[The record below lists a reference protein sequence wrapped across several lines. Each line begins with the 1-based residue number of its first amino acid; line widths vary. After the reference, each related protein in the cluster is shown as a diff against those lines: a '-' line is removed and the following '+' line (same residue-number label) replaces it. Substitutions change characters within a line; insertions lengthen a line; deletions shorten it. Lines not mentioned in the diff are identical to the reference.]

1 MRRNPHRQRGV
12 AVVTALLLTT
22 LAVTIVASLFWQ
34 QQVQVRS
41 MENQRLHLQTRW
53 ILRGA
58 LDWARLILQQEG
70 NDNRTMTR
78 EDGVWATP
86 LAETRL
92 DDYLE
97 RERQNNETYDA
108 TLSGQIYD
116 AQARY
121 NLAKLAGT
129 KGVDPDQ
136 VEVFKRLLRNVQ
148 LDDALAMPV
157 AQAVVRARPLSP
169 PGATGTPGAGGSTGS
184 TGTTG
189 STGATGSTGGTG
201 STGTSGSTGSATGT
215 GGSVPLQML
224 RVEDLLAVAGV
235 TQQAVER
242 LRDFVIVLPGEA
254 NVNVNTARA
263 EVLAALFENM
273 SVSQAQSLVVRR
285 KRASWR
291 TKEELENDAGSGA
304 RVAVAVAVR
313 SDNFLVQSQVRLE
326 RAALES
332 WSLIHRESPQSRSQT
347 TPLWIRE
354 L

>member
-1 MRRNPHRQRGV
+1 MSAGLHRQRGV

-70 NDNRTMTR
+70 NDSRIMTR

-121 NLAKLAGT
+121 NLANLAGPN
-129 KGVDPDQ
+129 GVDPNQ
-136 VEVFKRLLRNVQ
+136 VNVFKRLLRNVQ
-148 LDDALAMPV
+148 MDDALALPV
-157 AQAVVRARPLSP
+157 AQAVARARPLSAQ
-169 PGATGTPGAGGSTGS
+169 GTTGTTGTTGTGGGTGSTGTTGTTTGS

-189 STGATGSTGGTG
+189 S
-201 STGTSGSTGSATGT
+201 ATGT
-215 GGSVPLQML
+215 GSSAPLQML
-224 RVEDLLAVAGV
+224 RVEDLLTVAGV

-242 LRDFVIVLPGEA
+242 LRDFVIVLPAEA
-254 NVNVNTARA
+254 KVNVNTARA
-263 EVLAALFENM
+263 EVLAALFDNM
-273 SVSQAQSLVVRR
+273 SVSEAQSLVVRR
-285 KRASWR
+285 KRSAWP
-291 TKEELENDAGSGA
+291 TKDALQADAGA
-304 RVAVAVAVR
+304 AKLMVDVVVR

-332 WSLIHRESPQSRSQT
+332 WSLIHRELPQGRSIT
-347 TPLWIRE
+347 TPVWIRE